1 MVVGLV
7 VVAGRVTTLEGVTT
21 VRVTVPLGLLV
32 VVVSVLEEETFV
44 LGVFDEEAGF
54 VTVKLEVE
62 DSALAVVAVVV
73 GTETPVFVG

>member
-1 MVVGLV
+1 MVGLV

-62 DSALAVVAVVV
+62 DSALAVVALVV

>member
-1 MVVGLV
+1 MVGLV

-32 VVVSVLEEETFV
+32 AVVSVLEEETFV

-62 DSALAVVAVVV
+62 DSVLAVVAVVV

>member
-1 MVVGLV
+1 M
-7 VVAGRVTTLEGVTT
+7 VAGRVTTLEGVTT

-44 LGVFDEEAGF
+44 LGTFDEEAGF

-62 DSALAVVAVVV
+62 DSALAVVALVV

>member
-1 MVVGLV
+1 MVGLV

>member
-1 MVVGLV
+1 VVGLV

-62 DSALAVVAVVV
+62 DSALAVVALVV

>member
-1 MVVGLV
+1 MVGLV

-44 LGVFDEEAGF
+44 LGTFDEEAGF

-62 DSALAVVAVVV
+62 DSALAVVALVV

>member
-1 MVVGLV
+1 M
-7 VVAGRVTTLEGVTT
+7 VAGRVTTLEGVTT

-62 DSALAVVAVVV
+62 DSALAVVALVV